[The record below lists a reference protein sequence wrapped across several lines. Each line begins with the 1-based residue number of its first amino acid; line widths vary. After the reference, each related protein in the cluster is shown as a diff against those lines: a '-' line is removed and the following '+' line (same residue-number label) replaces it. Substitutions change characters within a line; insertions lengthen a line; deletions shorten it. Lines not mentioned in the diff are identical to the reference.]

1 MAHTG
6 CILHNQA
13 KVEEYKAGHSLEVPL
28 TKGDN
33 LGGCNHY
40 LHWSVCRSLTRS
52 EADSRGCE
60 DCIIG
65 GNEHFALQTLLT
77 CCTTVQQRSSEWYQI
92 IASRIWQ
99 DVGNQT
105 KENVPARIEVDE
117 DYGSGVILGFFA
129 SKFASVC
136 VESFVPTMLDARG
149 GAICVAVYSNIA
161 RVESFHLWRKRRSP
175 TVSWSAAEWVT
186 FRDVRQ
192 P

>member
-28 TKGDN
+28 MKGDN

-77 CCTTVQQRSSEWYQI
+77 CYTTVQQRSSEWYQI

-117 DYGSGVILGFFA
+117 DYGQWCDPRFLCKQICQCLRGKLCANHAWCSWWCHMCGGV
-129 SKFASVC
+129 
-136 VESFVPTMLDARG
+136 
-149 GAICVAVYSNIA
+149 
-161 RVESFHLWRKRRSP
+161 
-175 TVSWSAAEWVT
+175 
-186 FRDVRQ
+186 Q
-192 P
+192 